1 MGSDM
6 HWTTRSAR
14 AGLRSLANFVWPQR
28 SIISGER
35 HDGSGPI
42 APHEFAQIN
51 FLNGAGCRSCAMPM
65 EIDLGE
71 YSLCGACASKS
82 PKWDQARAAVAYDD
96 MSRQA
101 ILELKHAGRRDG
113 LGAMCT
119 WMAMAGRDIL
129 PETDWLVPVPLHYQR
144 LAARGFNQAA
154 WLAQGVARQ
163 TGTLALVDA
172 LSRKRN
178 TPSQG
183 GLTAKQRRRNV
194 AGAFEVRASR
204 LSRIKGSTV
213 TLVDDV
219 LTTGSTL
226 AACTKALYRG
236 GATRVNVLVLA
247 RVVRESDLTI

>member
-1 MGSDM
+1 MSSDM

-28 SIISGER
+28 SIISGDR
-35 HDGSGPI
+35 HHGEGVI
-42 APHEFAQIN
+42 TPHEFAQIN
-51 FLNGAGCRSCAMPM
+51 FLNGTGCRTCAMPM
-65 EIDLGE
+65 EIDLGDHGQ
-71 YSLCGACASKS
+71 CGACAAKS
-82 PKWDQARAAVAYDD
+82 PKWEQARAAVAYDD
-96 MSRQA
+96 ISRQA

-113 LGAMCT
+113 LSTMCN

-154 WLAQGVARQ
+154 WLTQGVARQ

-183 GLTAKQRRRNV
+183 GLTANQRRRNV
-194 AGAFEVRASR
+194 AGAFEVRSSR

-226 AACTKALYRG
+226 AACTKTLYRA

-247 RVVRESDLTI
+247 RVVRETDLTI

>member
-1 MGSDM
+1 MSSDM

-14 AGLRSLANFVWPQR
+14 AGLRSLANFVWPHR
-28 SIISGER
+28 SLLTGER
-35 HDGSGPI
+35 HPGDGPLT
-42 APHEFAQIN
+42 PDDFRQIQ
-51 FLNGAGCRSCAMPM
+51 FLNGAGCRSCAIPV
-65 EIDLGE
+65 EQDVGAE
-71 YSLCGACASKS
+71 TKCGACLAHA
-82 PKWDQARAAVAYDD
+82 PAVAEARAAIAYDD
-96 MSRQA
+96 VSRRA

-113 LGAMCT
+113 LNAMT
-119 WMAMAGRDIL
+119 NWMALAGRDIL

-144 LAARGFNQAA
+144 LASRGFNQAA

-163 TGTLALVDA
+163 TGTLALIDG

-183 GLTAKQRRRNV
+183 GLTARQRRRNV

-204 LSRIKGSTV
+204 LGRLKGSTV

-226 AACTKALYRG
+226 TACTKALKKAG
-236 GATRVNVLVLA
+236 VARVNVLVLA
-247 RVVRESDLTI
+247 RVVREADYTI

>member
-1 MGSDM
+1 MSSDM

-35 HDGSGPI
+35 HNGDGPLTPEDFG
-42 APHEFAQIN
+42 QIN
-51 FLNGAGCRSCAMPM
+51 FLNGAGCRACAMPL

-71 YSLCGACASKS
+71 ASLCGACAAKA
-82 PKWDQARAAVAYDD
+82 PKWSEARAAIAYDD
-96 MSRQA
+96 VSRHP

-113 LGAMCT
+113 LNAMSN
-119 WMAMAGRDIL
+119 WMALAGRDLL
-129 PETDWLVPVPLHYQR
+129 PETDWLIPVPLHYQR
-144 LAARGFNQAA
+144 LASRGYNQSA
-154 WLAQGVARQ
+154 WLTQGVSRK

-183 GLTAKQRRRNV
+183 GLTARQRRRNV
-194 AGAFEVRASR
+194 AGAFEVRKSR
-204 LSRIKGSTV
+204 QARIKGSTV

-219 LTTGSTL
+219 LTTGATL
-226 AACTKALYRG
+226 AACTKALKKA
-236 GATRVNVLVLA
+236 GAARVNVLVLA
-247 RVVRESDLTI
+247 RVVREAGITI

>member
-1 MGSDM
+1 M

-14 AGLRSLANFVWPQR
+14 AGLRSLANFVWPHR

-35 HDGSGPI
+35 HGGDGPVS
-42 APHEFAQIN
+42 ADDFAQIN
-51 FLNGAGCRSCAMPM
+51 FLNGNGCRTCAVPLD
-65 EIDLGE
+65 IQLGE
-71 YSLCGACASKS
+71 ETQCAACAAKA
-82 PKWDQARAAVAYDD
+82 PKWDQARAAIAYDD
-96 MSRQA
+96 VSRQA

-113 LGAMCT
+113 LNAMCT
-119 WMAMAGRDIL
+119 WMALAGRDIL

-144 LAARGFNQAA
+144 LATRGFNQAA
-154 WLAQGVARQ
+154 WLTQGVARQ
-163 TGTLALVDA
+163 TGNLALVDA

-183 GLTAKQRRRNV
+183 GLTARQRRRNV
-194 AGAFEVRASR
+194 AGAFEVRQSR
-204 LSRIKGSTV
+204 RSRIKGSTV

-226 AACTKALYRG
+226 AACTKALYKA

-247 RVVRESDLTI
+247 RVVRETDLTI

>member
-1 MGSDM
+1 MSSDM

-14 AGLRSLANFVWPQR
+14 AGLRSIANFVWPHR
-28 SIISGER
+28 SIVTGER
-35 HDGSGPI
+35 HGGDGPLT
-42 APHEFAQIN
+42 PEDFAKIN
-51 FLNGAGCRSCAMPM
+51 FLNGSGCRTCGMPL

-71 YSLCGACASKS
+71 DSQCGACAAKA
-82 PKWDQARAAVAYDD
+82 PKWDQARAAIAYDD
-96 MSRQA
+96 VSRQA

-113 LGAMCT
+113 LKAMT
-119 WMAMAGRDIL
+119 NWMALAGRDLI

-144 LAARGFNQAA
+144 LATRGFNQAA
-154 WLAQGVARQ
+154 WLAQGVARN
-163 TGTLALVDA
+163 TGTLALVDG

-183 GLTAKQRRRNV
+183 GLTARQRRRNV

-204 LSRIKGSTV
+204 QGRIKGSTV

-226 AACTKALYRG
+226 AACTKALKKA
-236 GATRVNVLVLA
+236 GAARVNVLVLA
-247 RVVRESDLTI
+247 RVVREADLTI